1 MNISKIIKD
10 TKEKEEKEK
19 VLEESCMKKADQFIK
34 TRHKNLCNLFAENL
48 SCEDNILKAYHDEEN
63 GKITIFYRQQ
73 IMWCIIMQLM
83 IDIFGATNE
92 AKLFHNKVDDIII
105 EWDSK
110 SLTITPKGSY
120 SKMSCDTLMTTII
133 DLFKNKS
140 SDLLWR
146 NF

>member
-19 VLEESCMKKADQFIK
+19 ILEESCIEKANQFRK
-34 TRHKNLCNLFAENL
+34 TRHENLCKLFADNL

-63 GKITIFYRQQ
+63 GKITIFYRTQ

-83 IDIFGATNE
+83 IDIFGATDE
-92 AKLFHNKVDDIII
+92 AKLFHNKEDDIII
-105 EWDSK
+105 GWDSK

-120 SKMSCDTLMTTII
+120 SKMSCNTLMTTII

-140 SDLLWR
+140 SDLLWN